1 MKPFVWN
8 RYPEKMRL
16 KLKELKFAGI
26 LTLEEAEARQLLLKK
41 GEVGEKAL
49 GNWAKI
55 YALVD
60 PDEGIFLSC
69 RYQAFA
75 DSALV
80 AALDATC
87 QFIEGKNYLQAQRI
101 TGEIIEQLL
110 TDEKGEPFPD
120 ELKEHINLAILC
132 VDALTASCEGIPTPS
147 TPLPMPG
154 VFNAS
159 CIEGFETLSKEQKI
173 KAIEGVIAQDIR
185 PFIELDQGGIEI
197 KDLTGYKLTVTYA
210 GACTSCPSSIGGTLS
225 YITKVLR
232 EKVHPNI
239 EVEPDL
245 EALASLYESQAS
257 LH

>member
-1 MKPFVWN
+1 MKPFIWH
-8 RYPEKMRL
+8 RYPEKMRVT
-16 KLKELKFAGI
+16 LKELKFAGI
-26 LTLEEAEARQLLLKK
+26 LTTEEAEARLLILKRA
-41 GEVGEKAL
+41 EIGEKAL

-75 DSALV
+75 DSALI

-101 TGEIIEQLL
+101 TGDIIEQLL
-110 TDEKGEPFPD
+110 SDERIEPFPE
-120 ELKEHINLAILC
+120 ELKEHLNLAILC
-132 VDALTASCEGIPTPS
+132 VDALAASCSGIPTPS
-147 TPLPMPG
+147 IPLPMPG
-154 VFNAS
+154 VSNAS
-159 CIEGFETLSKEQKI
+159 SIEGFETLTKEEKI
-173 KAIEGVIAQDIR
+173 KAIEGIIAQDIR
-185 PFIELDQGGIEI
+185 PFIQLDQGGIEI

-232 EKVHPNI
+232 EKVHPSLD
-239 EVEPDL
+239 VEPDL

>member
-8 RYPEKMRL
+8 RYPEKMCAV
-16 KLKELKFAGI
+16 LKELKFAGL
-26 LTLEEAEARQLLLKK
+26 LTSEEAEARLLLLKK
-41 GEVGEKAL
+41 GEIGEKML

-55 YALVD
+55 YALID
-60 PDEGIFLSC
+60 PNEGIFLSC

-80 AALDATC
+80 AALDVTC
-87 QFIEGKNYLQAQRI
+87 GFIEGKNYLQAQRI

-110 TDEKGEPFPD
+110 TEESSESFPK

-154 VFNAS
+154 VSAAGRV
-159 CIEGFETLSKEQKI
+159 EGFEMLSKEQKI

-225 YITKVLR
+225 YIAKVLK
-232 EKVHPNI
+232 EKVHPSLD
-239 EVEPDL
+239 VEPDL

-257 LH
+257 LY